1 MASLALKGEQQEIAL
16 AETRAVELHVTDPCY
31 REELT
36 AVIAAIEAGELP
48 AGEAETL
55 GGVLELSLQA
65 GRVRALYGPGGEQAA
80 LRLYRKLP
88 AGAAVAASAAE
99 VSRALGALAG
109 RPLES
114 IALSAVGPGA
124 FSLSLTAGGAE
135 LSIRLDR
142 QGARLASVGV

>member
-16 AETRAVELHVTDPCY
+16 AETRAVELHVADPCY
-31 REELT
+31 REELA
-36 AVIAAIEAGELP
+36 AVIAAIEAGELL
-48 AGEAETL
+48 AEEAETL

-88 AGAAVAASAAE
+88 AGVAVAASAKD
-99 VSRALGALAG
+99 VSQALGALAG

-114 IALSAVGPGA
+114 ISLSAVGPGA

-142 QGARLASVGV
+142 QGARLASVGI